1 MSWLLA
7 LAALTAIVAVWLV
20 LRPLAWN
27 HGADVAERKY
37 QLALVRE
44 RLLVQLN
51 ELDLEATDGGIDRDA
66 ASDERRRV
74 EGELATVLRALE
86 ELQSASPLT
95 LADQRPRAGSWALVA
110 ALAAAVP
117 LVAVVLYLSTQGP
130 TLVTLLAPPP
140 LQAAAT
146 GESAQPP
153 SMVLS
158 MVARLERRLA
168 EQPNDPAGWARLG
181 RSYEVL
187 NRPEDSKKAYARAYA
202 LAPDDVEILAAY
214 ATILYNENPQETGA
228 EVYELFQRLH
238 RLQPNHPGALWFLGL
253 ASYRRQDFA
262 EAARFWEQL
271 ASQLPADNPVR
282 AQVEHAI
289 GEAQARA
296 KQPRG

>member
-1 MSWLLA
+1 MVWLLVVA
-7 LAALTAIVAVWLV
+7 GVIAIAAVWLV
-20 LRPLAWN
+20 LRPLSWDR
-27 HGADVAERKY
+27 GADIAERRH
-37 QLALVRE
+37 QLASVRE

-51 ELDLEATDGGIDRDA
+51 ELDLECADGGIDRDA

-86 ELQSASPLT
+86 ELQSTAPLT

-110 ALAAAVP
+110 AVGAAVP
-117 LVAVVLYLSTQGP
+117 LVAVVMYLAMQGP
-130 TLVTLLAPPP
+130 TLVALLAPPP
-140 LQAAAT
+140 PQVAAT
-146 GESAQPP
+146 GGSAQP
-153 SMVLS
+153 SMVLD

-187 NRPEDSKKAYARAYA
+187 NRPEDSKKAYARAYG
-202 LAPDDVEILAAY
+202 LAPDNVEILAAY
-214 ATILYNENPQETGA
+214 ATILYNENPQETNT
-228 EVYELFQRLH
+228 EVHELFQRLH
-238 RLQPNHPGALWFLGL
+238 RLEPNNPSALWFLGL
-253 ASYRRQDFA
+253 ASYRRQEFA

-271 ASQLPADNPVR
+271 ASQLPADNPLR

-289 GEAQARA
+289 GEARTRA